1 MANFN
6 KNGNNENN
14 ENQNQNLVMD
24 WKLRSFECKEIKN
37 GVMLRCTKNAGK
49 REDGSWKPSMNVA
62 VSCSFDKS

>member
-37 GVMLRCTKNAGK
+37 GVCSAAQRMQASVKMAH
-49 REDGSWKPSMNVA
+49 GSRP
-62 VSCSFDKS
+62 